1 MNKLFLTLS
10 LLALTAGSSH
20 ATLIAYEGFNY
31 PQQTGLATQSGGT
44 GWATTWDSSSWRTN
58 SSGFG
63 EISTGLTYSTLLTGG
78 QAARNENEGNESFR
92 QFGAQGAVGTYWTS
106 FLIRKDSTFTNSFG
120 ISLFDGGTERNFMGT
135 TTSGGSFLGVAGQ
148 GGHISSTAVTA
159 NQTEFFVARYDMD
172 TQKAHFWLNPS
183 LSGTPTDAIAF
194 NSASGT
200 SFTKFGFDRIR
211 LGVFNNTGN
220 AGSGNL
226 DEFRIGTTFDDVAP
240 VPEPSTWLGAGLLVG
255 LVSWSQRKQF
265 SKWCSRA

>member
-78 QAARNENEGNESFR
+78 QAARNENDFNQSFR
-92 QFGAQGAVGTYWTS
+92 TFTPQAAAGTYWFS
-106 FLIRKDSTFTNSFG
+106 FLIQKDLVTANSFG
-120 ISLFDGGTERNFMGT
+120 ISLYNGGSERNFMGQASSDKFSVAGAGANTSSISVT
-135 TTSGGSFLGVAGQ
+135 TTPS
-148 GGHISSTAVTA
+148 
-159 NQTEFFVARYDMD
+159 FFVARYNMD
-172 TQKAHFWLNPS
+172 TSTSHFWINPS
-183 LSGTPTDAIAF
+183 LGGIPPSDASAF
-194 NSASGT
+194 NGAGGT
-200 SFTKFGFDRIR
+200 GFTAFTFDRIR
-211 LGVFNNTGN
+211 LGKFN
-220 AGSGNL
+220 AGSGYL
-226 DEFRIGTTFDDVAP
+226 DEIRIGTTFDDVAP